1 MIDAN
6 GQWHSKAETER
17 LTALEEKRHHNLMET
32 AMRKPRGIVLVL
44 DLDAD
49 KVLAGDKM
57 MGGYLDGAAGL
68 AVSAAEL
75 ILITESVIDRD
86 VAPTLQSALRA
97 ACKSLQAR
105 EARELEAAA
114 GVV

>member
-6 GQWHSKAETER
+6 GQWHSKADTER

-32 AMRKPRGIVLVL
+32 AMKKPRALVLVL

-49 KVLAGDKM
+49 KVLASDKAG
-57 MGGYLDGAAGL
+57 GGYLDGAAGL
-68 AVSAAEL
+68 VMSAAEL
-75 ILITESVIDRD
+75 MLITESVIDRD
-86 VAPTLQSALRA
+86 IAPTLQSALRA

-105 EARELEAAA
+105 EARSLDAAA
-114 GVV
+114 LVV